1 MEKNQ
6 PVIMSMTM
14 KSFDGDSVK
23 KELVVEEERAEEA
36 SNVRDSPDSGSSRFS
51 GRFHRRSIRRGS
63 KYKMQHRSPTELSKV
78 KKQRRAKANDR
89 ERTRMQTLNSALE
102 KLRVVLP
109 AFPDETKLT
118 KIETLRFANNYICAL
133 TETVKSIDTGLPPNL
148 PVTGWEGMIQ
158 TGQADSLQHC
168 AILAHSLMSQQFGMR
183 SPSQDGEGADAGS
196 WGGPMSMISPTR
208 GQQQHYQQQAP
219 MEHSQDSFHPELSPN
234 STPHKMP
241 HSPGGHPLSPM
252 TPHGYGSPM
261 TSPQKQTPNNFIANN
276 PDYYRGAPQP
286 VVPTSLAAPQWGPE
300 LAILPSQGPAYEDYT
315 HPPIAS
321 SLYGQDL
328 RCNNYY

>member
-1 MEKNQ
+1 
-6 PVIMSMTM
+6 MSTWM
-14 KSFDGDSVK
+14 
-23 KELVVEEERAEEA
+23 L
-36 SNVRDSPDSGSSRFS
+36 
-51 GRFHRRSIRRGS
+51 
-63 KYKMQHRSPTELSKV
+63 QKV
-78 KKQRRAKANDR
+78 YVQ
-89 ERTRMQTLNSALE
+89 
-102 KLRVVLP
+102 
-109 AFPDETKLT
+109 
-118 KIETLRFANNYICAL
+118 
-133 TETVKSIDTGLPPNL
+133 
-148 PVTGWEGMIQ
+148 VTGWEGMIQ

-183 SPSQDGEGADAGS
+183 SPSQDPSEAGEAGS
-196 WGGPMSMISPTR
+196 WGGPMSMVSPTR
-208 GQQQHYQQQAP
+208 GQHYHQP
-219 MEHSQDSFHPELSPN
+219 GMEHPQDSFHPELSPS

-276 PDYYRGAPQP
+276 PDYYRGTPQP
-286 VVPTSLAAPQWGPE
+286 AVPTSGAPPQWGPD
-300 LAILPSQGPAYEDYT
+300 LAILPSQAPAYEDYT

>member
-1 MEKNQ
+1 
-6 PVIMSMTM
+6 MS
-14 KSFDGDSVK
+14 
-23 KELVVEEERAEEA
+23 
-36 SNVRDSPDSGSSRFS
+36 
-51 GRFHRRSIRRGS
+51 I
-63 KYKMQHRSPTELSKV
+63 TEWIS
-78 KKQRRAKANDR
+78 Q
-89 ERTRMQTLNSALE
+89 
-102 KLRVVLP
+102 
-109 AFPDETKLT
+109 
-118 KIETLRFANNYICAL
+118 
-133 TETVKSIDTGLPPNL
+133 
-148 PVTGWEGMIQ
+148 VTGWVGMIQ

-183 SPSQDGEGADAGS
+183 SPSQDGEGGGE
-196 WGGPMSMISPTR
+196 WGGPMAMISPSR
-208 GQQQHYQQQAP
+208 GQQHYQQ
-219 MEHSQDSFHPELSPN
+219 MEHSSQDSFHPELSPN

-241 HSPGGHPLSPM
+241 HSPQGGHPLSPM

-286 VVPTSLAAPQWGPE
+286 VVPTSVAAPQWGPE

>member
-1 MEKNQ
+1 M
-6 PVIMSMTM
+6 
-14 KSFDGDSVK
+14 
-23 KELVVEEERAEEA
+23 
-36 SNVRDSPDSGSSRFS
+36 
-51 GRFHRRSIRRGS
+51 
-63 KYKMQHRSPTELSKV
+63 
-78 KKQRRAKANDR
+78 
-89 ERTRMQTLNSALE
+89 
-102 KLRVVLP
+102 
-109 AFPDETKLT
+109 
-118 KIETLRFANNYICAL
+118 IESLL
-133 TETVKSIDTGLPPNL
+133 Q
-148 PVTGWEGMIQ
+148 VTGWEGMIQ

-183 SPSQDGEGADAGS
+183 SPSQDGEGGDA

-208 GQQQHYQQQAP
+208 GQHYQQAT
-219 MEHSQDSFHPELSPN
+219 MEHSQDTFHPELSPN

-261 TSPQKQTPNNFIANN
+261 TSPQKQAPTNFIANN

-286 VVPTSLAAPQWGPE
+286 VVPTSIAAPQWGPE